1 MVESGPEHIYLIP
14 KPMCFTNT
22 LYQKY
27 LNLKTVALFPGYVLE
42 SPWELKKLVPN
53 LTIKDSDLIDQVSTV
68 PVCLFFV
75 CLFVWFFLRFYSFIQ

>member
-1 MVESGPEHIYLIP
+1 
-14 KPMCFTNT
+14 MCFTNT

-68 PVCLFFV
+68 PVCLFF
-75 CLFVWFFLRFYSFIQ
+75 FFFFFFLRFYSFIQ